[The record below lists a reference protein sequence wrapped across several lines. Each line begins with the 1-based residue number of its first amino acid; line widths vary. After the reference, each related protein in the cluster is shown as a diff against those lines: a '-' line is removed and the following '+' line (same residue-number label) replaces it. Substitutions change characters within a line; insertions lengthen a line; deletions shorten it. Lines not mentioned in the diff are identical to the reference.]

1 MIKGV
6 ASQHLTFPDE
16 KKLGAVPNCL
26 LFPQLLEKGRW
37 PVVIP
42 DLLHVKKLNKF
53 MTHKKK
59 KLLLFLKE
67 EFK

>member
-1 MIKGV
+1 
-6 ASQHLTFPDE
+6 
-16 KKLGAVPNCL
+16 
-26 LFPQLLEKGRW
+26 LEKGRW